1 MNQPDLIAAFAA
13 GLVSFISPCVLP
25 LLPAYLSLLSGLTI
39 KELSGQQKRAKLL
52 VASLMFSAGFTLAFT
67 LLGIIFSGG
76 MSFAGAGASRLFG
89 QIAGIIVIVLG
100 FNIMFDFIRILNN
113 DARLIQK
120 FAGKGRGQVNSF
132 LMGLAFAA
140 GWSPCIGPILAS
152 ILLMAARNANI
163 GAAALLLVAYSA
175 GFAIPFIASALFFE
189 RLSPLL
195 SFLKKH
201 GNGVRIASGLLLIA
215 FGIVML
221 LGSVSRISAV
231 AAQAG
236 MALLSFDASSPFFS
250 RLIGTLVWL
259 FFAGLSFRVILN
271 RHRKHLLEKTIAQG
285 QIQSPSSQANVNGD
299 STRRSTFLWFFTVL
313 FFVLA
318 MLEIA
323 GVISLLRI
331 VGSWLTF
338 TGI

>member
-1 MNQPDLIAAFAA
+1 MSQPDLIAAFAA

-52 VASLMFSAGFTLAFT
+52 TASLMFSAGFTLAFT
-67 LLGIIFSGG
+67 LLGIVFSGG

-89 QIAGIIVIVLG
+89 QIAGIVVIVLG
-100 FNIMFDFIRILNN
+100 LNIMFDFIRILNN

-163 GAAALLLVAYSA
+163 AAAALLLVVYSA

-195 SFLKKH
+195 AFLKKH
-201 GNGVRIASGLLLIA
+201 GNGVRIVSGLLLVA
-215 FGIVML
+215 FGIVMV
-221 LGSVSRISAV
+221 LGSISRISAL
-231 AAQAG
+231 AAHAG
-236 MALLSFDASSPFFS
+236 MSLLSFDASHAFFS
-250 RLIGTLVWL
+250 RLIGLAVWL
-259 FFAGLSFRVILN
+259 LFAMLSFRAILN
-271 RHRKHLLEKTIAQG
+271 SRRARTQEAAKAPDQT
-285 QIQSPSSQANVNGD
+285 QSASSQAA
-299 STRRSTFLWFFTVL
+299 TVSGATPRPTLAWLFSAL

-318 MLEIA
+318 VLEIA
-323 GVISLLRI
+323 GVIGLVRI
-331 VGSWLTF
+331 IGGWLTF

>member
-1 MNQPDLIAAFAA
+1 MTRPDLIAAFAA

-52 VASLMFSAGFTLAFT
+52 TASLMFSAGFTLAFT

-120 FAGKGRGQVNSF
+120 FAGKGRGEVNSF

-163 GAAALLLVAYSA
+163 AAAALLLVAYSA

-195 SFLKKH
+195 GFLKKH
-201 GNGVRIASGLLLIA
+201 GNGVRIVSGLLLVA
-215 FGIVML
+215 FGIVMV
-221 LGSVSRISAV
+221 LGSVSRISAL

-236 MALLSFDASSPFFS
+236 MTLLSFDASSPFFS
-250 RLIGTLVWL
+250 RLIGAAVWL
-259 FFAGLSFRVILN
+259 LFAALSFRVILN
-271 RHRKHLLEKTIAQG
+271 RRRTNLQEKAI
-285 QIQSPSSQANVNGD
+285 SPDQTQPASPQTTANAG
-299 STRRSTFLWFFTVL
+299 SARRPTLPWLFSAL

-318 MLEIA
+318 ILEIA
-323 GVISLLRI
+323 GAIGLVRI
-331 VGSWLTF
+331 IGGWLTF

>member
-25 LLPAYLSLLSGLTI
+25 LLPAYLSLLSGVTI

-52 VASLMFSAGFTLAFT
+52 AASLMFSAGFTLAFT

-76 MSFAGAGASRLFG
+76 MSFAGAEASRLFG

-100 FNIMFDFIRILNN
+100 LNIMFDFIRILNN
-113 DARLIQK
+113 DTRLIQK

-163 GAAALLLVAYSA
+163 AAAALLLVAYSA

-195 SFLKKH
+195 GFLKKH
-201 GNGVRIASGLLLIA
+201 GNGVRIISGLLLVA
-215 FGIVML
+215 FGIVMA
-221 LGSVSRISAV
+221 LGSVSRISAL

-236 MALLSFDASSPFFS
+236 AFLLSITASSPLLAHSIGVGIWLVFS
-250 RLIGTLVWL
+250 FLTMKAIRK
-259 FFAGLSFRVILN
+259 
-271 RHRKHLLEKTIAQG
+271 HRKKSFL
-285 QIQSPSSQANVNGD
+285 
-299 STRRSTFLWFFTVL
+299 TFRIPAEQKASMVTVRPPVPL
-313 FFVLA
+313 FVLSGLFLFLA
-318 MLEIA
+318 VLEIA
-323 GVISLLRI
+323 GMISLLRM
-331 VGSWLTF
+331 VGGWLTF
-338 TGI
+338 SGI